1 MWARIILISIAL
13 VMACAPAA
21 GDRCEEDV
29 WACQGVYEI
38 NLSERAVIGDYTI
51 KLREISNNS
60 AMLVLYRNKQFIDR
74 YSMSEGD
81 IETYFD
87 RFRITLLRIEN
98 ESVTVKPYIYGKEK
112 LWAKEDAVN
121 LLVGENHSTGDYL
134 IHIID
139 FTDES
144 VNLSIDKGGIHL
156 ASDRFDL
163 GDSRIY
169 DGALKVCVRYLQ
181 DDYCIIETYHL
192 LKPDMVINISVDD
205 IYQPDQMIECGITI
219 RNNGVPVRDVLL
231 DVQVSIKPDTSSDA
245 VFNETF
251 WESFSMW
258 YQAIYSSEVCNQTIY
273 PPVLPY
279 PSNISIV
286 ASVNGYI
293 WNGDSYSTNYTRETR
308 ITPYILARKSV
319 TPDELTVPESATVTI
334 TVRNLR
340 DGGTDIELTDTVPD
354 GFVIETTPTAGWAFR
369 LAPHSCRNVTYQVA
383 AREVGTF
390 EVPACRAAYEGYA
403 VSSLPGSITVHG
415 PAITAE
421 KMLLATLD
429 EHTRQVAIRIEN
441 RGDRA
446 ANIAVV
452 DEIPL
457 GVVVIGGDTAG
468 KARILPQ
475 ESYNHT
481 YVIQFE
487 DLGSLPPAVVRFV
500 DDYGNNGT
508 VRSNPVGGTTDAE
521 GVGGAGD
528 VGGVGGVEG
537 VGGADRVSAPAET
550 QTEAISRGGLAVL
563 LIRIFILFACIF
575 LIPVVAGYL
584 MLRNTG

>member
-13 VMACAPAA
+13 VMTCAPAA

-29 WACQGVYEI
+29 WICQGVYEI
-38 NLSERAVIGDYTI
+38 NMSERAVIGEYTI
-51 KLREISNNS
+51 KLREISNNN
-60 AMLVLYRNKQFIDR
+60 AMLVLYKNKQFIDR

-81 IETYFD
+81 TETYFD

-98 ESVTVKPYIYGKEK
+98 ESVTVKPYMYGTEK

-144 VNLSIDKGGIHL
+144 VNLSINKGGTYL

-181 DDYCIIETYHL
+181 DDYCIIETYHPL
-192 LKPDMVINISVDD
+192 TPDIVINISVDD

-219 RNNGVPVRDVLL
+219 QNDGVPVRDVLL
-231 DVQVSIKPDTSSDA
+231 DVQVSIKPDTGSDS

-251 WESFSMW
+251 WERFSMW
-258 YQAIYSSEVCNQTIY
+258 YQAIHSSDVCNQAIY

-293 WNGDSYSTNYTRETR
+293 WNGDSYSVNCTRETR

-334 TVRNLR
+334 TVWNLR
-340 DGGTDIELTDTVPD
+340 DNGTDIELTDIVPD
-354 GFVIETTPTAGWAFR
+354 GFEIETAPTAGWAFR
-369 LAPHSCRNVTYQVA
+369 LESHSFRNVTYQVA
-383 AREVGTF
+383 ARAVGTF
-390 EVPACRAAYEGYA
+390 EIPACRAAYEGYA

-446 ANIAVV
+446 AEIEVI
-452 DEIPL
+452 DEVPS
-457 GVVVIGGDTAG
+457 GVTVIGGDTAG
-468 KARILPQ
+468 NVRILPQ

-481 YVIQFE
+481 YIIQFE
-487 DLGSLPPAVVRFV
+487 DLDSLPPAVVRFV

-508 VRSNPVGGTTDAE
+508 VQSNPIGGTVDV
-521 GVGGAGD
+521 VGA
-528 VGGVGGVEG
+528 
-537 VGGADRVSAPAET
+537 GGADGVSAPAQT
-550 QTEAISRGGLAVL
+550 QTEAISRGGLAML
-563 LIRIFILFACIF
+563 LIHIFILFACIF

>member
-1 MWARIILISIAL
+1 MT
-13 VMACAPAA
+13 CAPAV

-29 WACQGVYEI
+29 WICQGVYEI
-38 NLSERAVIGDYTI
+38 NLSERAVIGEYTI

-60 AMLVLYRNKQFIDR
+60 AMLVLYKNKQFIDR

-81 IETYFD
+81 TETYFD
-87 RFRITLLRIEN
+87 RFQITLLRIEN
-98 ESVTVKPYIYGKEK
+98 ESVTVKPYVYGTEK

-139 FTDES
+139 FTDGS
-144 VNLSIDKGGIHL
+144 VNLSINKGGIHL
-156 ASDRFDL
+156 ASDRFDP
-163 GDSRIY
+163 GDSRSY
-169 DGALKVCVRYLQ
+169 DGALKVCVRYVQ
-181 DDYCIIETYHL
+181 DDYCIIETYRPL
-192 LKPDMVINISVDD
+192 TPDLAINISVDD

-219 RNNGVPVRDVLL
+219 RNDGVPVRDVLL
-231 DVQVSIKPDTSSDA
+231 DVQASVKPDTGSDA

-258 YQAIYSSEVCNQTIY
+258 YQAIYSSDVCNRTIY

-286 ASVNGYI
+286 VSVSGYI
-293 WNGDSYSTNYTRETR
+293 WNGDSYSVNCTRETR
-308 ITPYILARKSV
+308 ITPYILVEKSV

-340 DGGTDIELTDTVPD
+340 DDGTDIELTDTVPA
-354 GFVIETTPTAGWAFR
+354 GFVIETAPTAGWAFR
-369 LAPHSCRNVTYQVA
+369 LEPHSFRNVTYQMA
-383 AREVGTF
+383 ARRVGTF
-390 EVPACRAAYEGYA
+390 EVPACMAAYEGYA
-403 VSSLPGSITVHG
+403 VSSLPGNITVHG

-446 ANIAVV
+446 ANITVA

-481 YVIQFE
+481 YIIQFE
-487 DLGSLPPAVVRFV
+487 DLDSLPPAVVRFV

-508 VRSNPVGGTTDAE
+508 VRSNPVGGTVDEE
-521 GVGGAGD
+521 GEGDEEGA
-528 VGGVGGVEG
+528 GGVEG
-537 VGGADRVSAPAET
+537 AGGADGMNETGGISAPAQT
-550 QTEAISRGGLAVL
+550 QAVGISRGGLAML
-563 LIRIFILFACIF
+563 LIQIFILFACIF